1 MNEMTRQTPVG
12 RFAGASRKAAT
23 AVEQAILGFVAAIPE
38 TDEAKASE
46 PADRARSIARMAAIK
61 AAGTSATLALP
72 PGPLGLVTILPDVVA
87 IWKIQAKMVAD
98 IAAAFGKREL
108 LTQEQMLYC
117 LFRHAAA
124 DAVQRLVVRAGG
136 RVRVRKA
143 TLGMLQSAARRIAV
157 RLMQRLLGRAVSRW
171 IPVVGA
177 LGVGGY
183 AYYDTGQVAATAI
196 ELFKSKIEIVDPTGP
211 AAVRRRAGRRKPSR
225 RRPRVAAARPSTA
238 PRSSPR
244 SRGKAKRRSG

>member
-1 MNEMTRQTPVG
+1 
-12 RFAGASRKAAT
+12 
-23 AVEQAILGFVAAIPE
+23 
-38 TDEAKASE
+38 
-46 PADRARSIARMAAIK
+46 
-61 AAGTSATLALP
+61 
-72 PGPLGLVTILPDVVA
+72 VTILPDVLA
-87 IWKIQAKMVAD
+87 TWKIQAKMVAD
-98 IAAAFGKREL
+98 IAAAFGKKDL

-124 DAVQRLVVRAGG
+124 EAVQRLVVRAGS
-136 RVRVRKA
+136 RVRVRRA
-143 TLGMLQSAARRIAV
+143 TLGMLQSAARKIGV
-157 RLMQRLLGRAVSRW
+157 RLTQRLLGRAVSRW

-196 ELFKSKIEIVDPTGP
+196 ELFKSKIEVEDFAVAP
-211 AAVRRRAGRRKPSR
+211 ARRGAGRRPSSR
-225 RRPRVAAARPSTA
+225 RKPRSAAARPSSA